1 MAISGKKIFSAFYAG
16 ERGPVNMYEHRDPYE
31 RSFADLLPYDIMVDD
46 GIIILKDGSFMVSY
60 EYIGE
65 DVETVNDADK
75 DMSVSIANKAISRLG
90 SGYTIMHDLM
100 RQPVY
105 EYLDTDRT
113 VWPSKFA
120 EDLDEIRKKEFLTNI
135 HYMSRYFLSII
146 LTPENPK
153 ISFIKKILIEDNMNK
168 EKTSLEKTLKQ
179 FKSITSDIS
188 SLLSSVLKIKKLT
201 HQEQL
206 SYIRYC
212 ITGDYHPLLKFDEYC
227 YLDSV
232 LADDF
237 TGGFMPKIGKKRL
250 RLLSITGFPESVSS
264 DTFGFLNNLPVSFR
278 WANRFIILD
287 EQEAI
292 NTLSLLK
299 TKWGDKKESAASIL
313 VKAFSKNGDKKKET
327 NDKNQ
332 DADDYETD
340 TKIAMKDARLGHV
353 KFGHYTSTI
362 VLYGENDAFLDKN
375 VRAISKYFNNYG
387 FIVKDETVHAEQ
399 AFLGSLPGN
408 LYANIRRPIIHT
420 ENLACMLPLYSF
432 YQGRRINPCKLYPKN
447 SPAIMVVNS
456 EATTPF
462 YFNLHVQDV
471 GMTAIFGP
479 VGSGKSTLLDL
490 IGSQILRYKNVR
502 VFLFDEKYSAYVLT
516 RTHGGTHIDIMGPS
530 QKLSLTPFKYIL
542 NGKSEIN
549 WATNY
554 VALLCRMNGVDI
566 KAEKINLID
575 DAIQSFANEG
585 RIPSMSL
592 LANRIQNQE
601 ISEALKF
608 YTAAGS
614 MELLDGDTENLET
627 SFLTTFETLHLM
639 AMDEKVLNSVLLYL
653 FHWIQNSL
661 NGDPTFILIDEAW
674 SKLKNE
680 MFKEE
685 IKKWIKIVRSL
696 NGAVVFATQ
705 SLSDVMNSS
714 ISDVILENCPTKI
727 LLANIEAKN
736 DISRVMYK
744 KLGLSDGHIDIISSM
759 TPKRDYFYMSPEGKR
774 IMNLELD
781 PYTLRFFN
789 SDMKNIEKARKIT
802 GDFYERWKTI
812 DLSREDR

>member
-1 MAISGKKIFSAFYAG
+1 MSISKIFSLFYAG
-16 ERGPVNMYEHRDPYE
+16 ERGPVNLHKHRDPYE
-31 RSFADLLPYDIMVDD
+31 QSFADLIPYDTMIDD
-46 GIIILKDGSFMVSY
+46 GVMLLKDGSLIISY
-60 EYIGE
+60 EYSGE
-65 DVETVNDADK
+65 DVETVTDSDK
-75 DMSVSIANKAISRLG
+75 DMIVSIANKAISKLG
-90 SGYTIMHDLM
+90 SGYTVIHDTM
-100 RQPVY
+100 RIPVY
-105 EYLDTDRT
+105 EYLDTHES

-120 EDLDEIRKKEFLTNI
+120 KDLDEIRKKEFLTNI
-135 HYMSRYFLSII
+135 HYISRFFFSII
-146 LTPENPK
+146 FTPENHK
-153 ISFIKKILIEDNMNK
+153 ISSLKKILIEDNVSK
-168 EKTSLEKTLKQ
+168 EGTSLEKILKQ
-179 FKSITSDIS
+179 FKSVTADIA
-188 SLLSSVLKIKKLT
+188 SLLSSVIKLRKLT

-212 ITGDYHPLLKFDEYC
+212 ITGDYQPSLKFDEYS

-237 TGGFMPKIGKKRL
+237 TAGFMPKIGKKRL
-250 RLLSITGFPESVSS
+250 RLLSITGFPEAISS
-264 DTFGFLNNLPVSFR
+264 DAFGFLNNLPVAFR
-278 WANRFIILD
+278 WSSRFIILD

-292 NTLSLLK
+292 KTLSLLR
-299 TKWGDKKESAASIL
+299 TKWGDKKESVVSIL
-313 VKAFSKNGDKKKET
+313 AKAFSKNSEQKKET
-327 NDKNQ
+327 NYKNQ

-340 TKIAMKDARLGHV
+340 TKIAMKDARLGRV

-362 VLYGENDAFLDKN
+362 ILYGEDETLLNQN
-375 VRAISKYFNNYG
+375 VRSISKYFNNYG
-387 FIVKDETVHAEQ
+387 FLTKDETVHAVQ
-399 AFLGSLPGN
+399 VFLGSLPGN
-408 LYANIRRPIIHT
+408 LYANVRRPIIHT

-432 YQGRRINPCKLYPKN
+432 YQGHRTNPCKLYPKN

-479 VGSGKSTLLDL
+479 VGSGKSTLLNL
-490 IGSQILRYKNVR
+490 IVSQVLRYKNAR
-502 VFLFDEKYSAYVLT
+502 VFLFDEKYSAYILT
-516 RTHGGTHIDIMGPS
+516 RSHGGAHIDIMGPS

-566 KAEKINLID
+566 KAPQINLIG
-575 DAIQSFANEG
+575 DALQSFANEK

-592 LANRIQNQE
+592 LANRIQNIE

-614 MELLDGDTENLET
+614 MDLLDGDTENLET

-639 AMDEKVLNSVLLYL
+639 QMDEKVLNSVLIYL

-661 NGDPTFILIDEAW
+661 NGDPTYIIIDEAW

-696 NGAVVFATQ
+696 NGAVVFSTQ

-736 DISRVMYK
+736 DISRVLYK
-744 KLGLSDGHIDIISSM
+744 KLGLSDGHVDIISSM

-781 PYTLRFFN
+781 LYTLRFFN
-789 SDMKNIEKARKIT
+789 ADMKNVEKARKIT
-802 GDFYERWKTI
+802 GNFYEQWKSI
-812 DLSREDR
+812 DLSSE